1 MRKSVVLVVVVV
13 VVDDVG
19 GLFSSRLLRLGGV
32 SFEVEDGGC
41 FKSMASQVYML
52 VGV

>member
-1 MRKSVVLVVVVV
+1 MRKRKSVVL

-32 SFEVEDGGC
+32 SSGAEDGGR